1 MMRYARE
8 WNLKPIPNVTDGVPG
23 GTVELRRILV
33 VFHGGDVVC
42 CEESWFKQLRI
53 MSWFIGK
60 QPRKISKFIVKQLR
74 LLSK

>member
-23 GTVELRRILV
+23 GTVGLRRILI

-42 CEESWFKQLRI
+42 CEEI
-53 MSWFIGK
+53 
-60 QPRKISKFIVKQLR
+60 
-74 LLSK
+74 